1 MTITSHDAEKMTAA
15 KGHEVRDSITDVIHM
30 SPGFRVYYDEVQET
44 PKEERNEPP
53 IGTSS
58 SSAAVGGEQSPSPS
72 PLHKRIYRRW
82 VKFYHQNSF
91 LILVT
96 LAFLLAFAYPPLGAI
111 YVQPQIT
118 AKWIAV
124 IFIFLMAGMGLRSEE
139 LSKAFQR
146 VYFNSYIQVFNF
158 LVCSGVVYGFSRFML
173 RVGALPESLADGM
186 TIASTLS
193 VSVNMGIVLTKVV
206 GGDEAAAVFDAAF
219 GNFLGVF
226 VSPALIVMYLGLSA
240 NVDLASVT
248 LKLFLRV
255 VLPLM
260 VGQFLRNF
268 VPPAKAFVIRYGKY
282 FRDGQEL
289 CLAFIIYTIFCKTF
303 LKGTTA
309 SVADVF
315 IMIGC
320 VLFVL
325 VVLMTLAWTTLG
337 LLFSTQPKL
346 RAMGLFGCTH
356 KTVAVGIPL
365 IETIYADSP
374 LVGLYVLPLL
384 IWYTMQLVLGTVAA
398 PYIAAYIVRREGE
411 LSAGRGTPPRPD
423 DALEMAESGGSSAIV
438 DEKHDVVAAPSPDE
452 TTGSIDSGSPST
464 PTNEVKDQPVLPGLD
479 DVDGPSETHKDAN
492 MESIELGDVTK

>member
-1 MTITSHDAEKMTAA
+1 MKITSHDANMTAA

-30 SPGFRVYYDEVQET
+30 SPGLRVYYDDVQET

-53 IGTSS
+53 GG
-58 SSAAVGGEQSPSPS
+58 SSAAVDQEQLASSPQ
-72 PLHKRIYRRW
+72 PLHKRVYRRW

-91 LILVT
+91 LVLVC
-96 LAFLLAFAYPPLGAI
+96 LAFLLAYAYPPLGAI
-111 YVQPQIT
+111 YLQPQIT

-146 VYFNSYIQVFNF
+146 VYFNTYIQVFNF
-158 LVCSGVVYGFSRFML
+158 LVVSGIVYGFSRLML
-173 RVGALPESLADGM
+173 HLGALPESLADGM

-268 VPPAKAFVIRYGKY
+268 IPPAKAFVIRYGRY

-303 LKGTTA
+303 IKGTTA

-325 VVLMTLAWTTLG
+325 TFLMTLAWTSLR
-337 LLFSTQPKL
+337 LLFPRQPKL
-346 RAMGLFGCTH
+346 QAMGLFGCTH

-365 IETIYADSP
+365 IETIYHDSP

-384 IWYTMQLVLGTVAA
+384 IWYTMQLVLGTAAA
-398 PYIAAYIVRREGE
+398 PYIAAYIIRREGE
-411 LSAGRGTPPRPD
+411 LAQATAPQPD
-423 DALEMAESGGSSAIV
+423 NALEMAESGASGTAAV
-438 DEKHDVVAAPSPDE
+438 TAPSPDE
-452 TTGSIDSGSPST
+452 TTGSIDSGSPSSVT
-464 PTNEVKDQPVLPGLD
+464 ASKQVENQPVLPGLD
-479 DVDGPSETHKDAN
+479 EDDGASEPHQDAI
-492 MESIELGDVTK
+492 MESIELGNVTNDRA